1 MAAHRDINYPQ
12 RILMPNPL
20 FRAKK
25 RGRKINLELTTKE
38 YRKLLNDLEELECI
52 RAFDAAQK
60 SGESPIPF
68 ERAVQEIER
77 SRA

>member
-1 MAAHRDINYPQ
+1 
-12 RILMPNPL
+12 MPNSL

-25 RGRKINLELTTKE
+25 RGRKINIELTAKE
-38 YRKLLNDLEELECI
+38 YRKLLDDLEELECI

-68 ERAVQEIER
+68 ERAVHEIER

>member
-1 MAAHRDINYPQ
+1 
-12 RILMPNPL
+12 MPNAP
-20 FRAKK
+20 FRTKK

-38 YRKLLNDLEELECI
+38 YRKLLDDLEELECI
-52 RAFDAAQK
+52 RAFDAAQN

-68 ERAVQEIER
+68 DQAVREIER

>member
-1 MAAHRDINYPQ
+1 
-12 RILMPNPL
+12 MPNPS
-20 FRAKK
+20 FRTKK

-38 YRKLLNDLEELECI
+38 YRKLLDDLEELECI

-60 SGESPIPF
+60 SGESPLPF
-68 ERAVQEIER
+68 EQAVQEIDR